1 MSTAS
6 QQESQVRFFDHIYRP
21 RAKKLQVPFDNLDSG
36 TRVPSE
42 EAECERYI
50 ALYGAHHFHKL
61 YRAFTSTNFQY
72 TEKRN
77 VEVIDWGC
85 GQALATCVLI
95 DYLIEKQIHPDIVAI
110 TLMEPSS
117 IALWRGYS
125 FVREMLQSTP
135 WSSCKI
141 QTVNKYM
148 DSLDCSDFTSDP
160 NAIKIHLFSN
170 IIDVENF
177 DLEKLYK
184 LVINCFQ
191 GVNRIICTSPYL
203 ASRNRR
209 LDSFYNLF
217 CEYPQVKNSFHSDE
231 AIQEEIFNV
240 ITGRFEPWRIE
251 RYERQF
257 SVNLR

>member
-1 MSTAS
+1 MSIAS
-6 QQESQVRFFDHIYRP
+6 PQGSQVRFFDHIYRP

-61 YRAFTSTNFQY
+61 YRALTSTNFQY
-72 TEKRN
+72 TEGKN
-77 VEVIDWGC
+77 VEIVDWGC

-95 DYLIEKQIHPDIVAI
+95 DYLIEKQICPDIVAI

-117 IALWRGYS
+117 IALWRGYG
-125 FVREMLQSTP
+125 FAREMLRSTP
-135 WSSCKI
+135 WGRCKI

-148 DSLDCSDFTSDP
+148 DNLNCNDFTSDP
-160 NAIKIHLFSN
+160 STIKIHLFSN

-177 DLEKLYK
+177 DLEKLYN
-184 LVINCFQ
+184 LIINAFQ
-191 GVNRIICTSPYL
+191 GINRIICTSPYQP
-203 ASRNRR
+203 SRNCR
-209 LDSFYNLF
+209 LDTFYNLF
-217 CEYPQVKNSFHSDE
+217 CEYPQVKNSYHSDE
-231 AIQEEIFNV
+231 TIQAEIV
-240 ITGRFEPWRIE
+240 KATTGRFETGKIT